1 MVTSME
7 FLNYVLEQIAP
18 LPDLRSRRM
27 FGGVGLYCADVFF
40 GIVSNDI
47 LYFKVAEDDR
57 AGYEARGMRP
67 FRPYSGRPQV
77 RLTYFE
83 VPADVLEDGDQCAAW
98 ARRAV
103 AAAMVTRSERSARTG
118 KRLR

>member
-1 MVTSME
+1 MATSLE
-7 FLNYVLEQIAP
+7 YLNYVLEQIAP

-40 GIVSNDI
+40 GIVSNDV
-47 LYFKVAEDDR
+47 LYLKMAEDDR
-57 AGYEARGMRP
+57 AEYEARGMRP
-67 FRPYSGRPQV
+67 FRPYAARPQV
-77 RLTYFE
+77 SLSYFE
-83 VPADVLEDGDQCAAW
+83 VPVDVLEDGDQCAAW

-103 AAAMVTRSERSARTG
+103 TAAMVARRDRPARTR